1 MPDACRCTNETGE
14 EKMSEKEAAEL
25 LSLPVK
31 SIEDQINQTAE
42 DAVN

>member
-1 MPDACRCTNETGE
+1 
-14 EKMSEKEAAEL
+14 MSEKEAAEL
-25 LSLPVK
+25 LDLPVK